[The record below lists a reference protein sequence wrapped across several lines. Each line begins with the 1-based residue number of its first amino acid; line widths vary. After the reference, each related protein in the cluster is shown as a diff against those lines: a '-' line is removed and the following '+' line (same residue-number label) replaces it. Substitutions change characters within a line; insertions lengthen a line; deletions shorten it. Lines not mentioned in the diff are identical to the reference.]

1 MLQVP
6 GIDGSLNFKPHVLN
20 PARKWEVEGSGKK
33 EAETGF
39 LSSKQIVFLFKCKK
53 VHYCC
58 YFFFFLPV
66 LEHGDLLYMYGSAQ
80 CLHMTNNVY
89 HS

>member
-20 PARKWEVEGSGKK
+20 PARKWKEVGRKRLK
-33 EAETGF
+33 LGF
-39 LSSKQIVFLFKCKK
+39 YLRNKSCFSLNVRKYIIAAT
-53 VHYCC
+53 
-58 YFFFFLPV
+58 FFFFTCVGAWGPAV
-66 LEHGDLLYMYGSAQ
+66 HVHGSAQ